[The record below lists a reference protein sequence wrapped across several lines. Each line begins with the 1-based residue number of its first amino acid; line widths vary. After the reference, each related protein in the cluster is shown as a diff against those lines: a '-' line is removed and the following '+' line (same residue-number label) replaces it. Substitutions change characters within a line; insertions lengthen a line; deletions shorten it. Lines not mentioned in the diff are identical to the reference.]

1 MPNPGITVKNNTG
14 SDHVREGEK
23 KKSGKERKELIPNK
37 TTKLR
42 KKTHYICIYELKA
55 EHIDAYS
62 GGMPGQHL

>member
-1 MPNPGITVKNNTG
+1 M
-14 SDHVREGEK
+14 REGEK